1 MPEDLTEQRYR
12 DNATECMVCARTART
27 ERLRVTFL
35 QLAQKWLEMA
45 SDRFGL
51 TGRNRDRFDA
61 ALNDFNERQMRP

>member
-12 DNATECMVCARTART
+12 DSAAECMKRAHTASNESVRAM
-27 ERLRVTFL
+27 FL

-51 TGRNRDRFDA
+51 TTRNRDRFDA
-61 ALNDFNERQMRP
+61 ALNAYNDSQMKP